1 VCSALKLRY
10 LIPLVTPAAP
20 AAPSGPG
27 SAIVSAATPPPSAR
41 ARSFRTPELPV
52 YFDALQVARRDAGW
66 EDVLEAALLRWVQAV
81 VDEARG
87 ER

>member
-1 VCSALKLRY
+1 
-10 LIPLVTPAAP
+10 VTPAAP
-20 AAPSGPG
+20 AGPSGPG
-27 SAIVSAATPPPSAR
+27 SAIASATPPPSAR

-52 YFDALQVARRDAGW
+52 YFDALQVARRDVGW